1 MLEFRLHR
9 SIKGKQRS
17 SEMPHVPAQP
27 QVKRSGQ
34 HNRADVGRTAREAI
48 PRDDLGTVFAG
59 DKNRG
64 PAGKVSQSGKATHQK
79 SRRLRRGEGK
89 EPVR

>member
-1 MLEFRLHR
+1 
-9 SIKGKQRS
+9 
-17 SEMPHVPAQP
+17 MPHVPAQP

-34 HNRADVGRTAREAI
+34 HNRDDVGKTAREAI
-48 PRDDLGTVFAG
+48 PRDDLGTAFAG

-64 PAGKVSQSGKATHQK
+64 PAGKVSAKGKTTHQK
-79 SRRLRRGEGK
+79 SRRLRRGDGK